1 MSWRVKE
8 NPERALQRLFMDRH
22 APTALRVNLVVNQ
35 FDEWYETFAV
45 QVADKLYLP
54 PEERIRIF

>member
-1 MSWRVKE
+1 
-8 NPERALQRLFMDRH
+8 MDRH

-35 FDEWYETFAV
+35 FDEWYETFDV